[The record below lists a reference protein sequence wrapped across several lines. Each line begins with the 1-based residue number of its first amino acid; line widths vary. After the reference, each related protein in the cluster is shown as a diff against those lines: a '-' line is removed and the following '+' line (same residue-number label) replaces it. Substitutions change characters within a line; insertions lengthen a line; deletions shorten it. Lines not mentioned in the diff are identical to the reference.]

1 MTKRCISDDE
11 IIFDQKKIKIVQN
24 YDLHIDDDFEKK
36 HLISTNSELANFVK
50 RSIEIIRIQK
60 NEIERLTH
68 LLNNINN
75 NY

>member
-1 MTKRCISDDE
+1 MPKRCISGDE

-24 YDLHIDDDFEKK
+24 DDLHIDDDFEKK

-68 LLNNINN
+68 LLNNIVSK
-75 NY
+75 

>member
-1 MTKRCISDDE
+1 MPKRCISGDE
-11 IIFDQKKIKIVQN
+11 MIFDQKKIKIVQSD
-24 YDLHIDDDFEKK
+24 DLHIDDDFEKK

-68 LLNNINN
+68 LLNNIVSN
-75 NY
+75 

>member
-1 MTKRCISDDE
+1 MPKRCISGDE
-11 IIFDQKKIKIVQN
+11 MIFDQKKIKIVQN
-24 YDLHIDDDFEKK
+24 DDLHIDDDFEKK

-68 LLNNINN
+68 LLNNIVSK
-75 NY
+75 

>member
-1 MTKRCISDDE
+1 MPKRCISDDE
-11 IIFDQKKIKIVQN
+11 IIFDQKKIKIDQN

-50 RSIEIIRIQK
+50 RSIEIIRIQR

-75 NY
+75 S